1 MREKYINKRMVI
13 AINKLSIELA
23 GGTGHS
29 NNVRPGMSLGFVENI
44 HTNELFGAKIYPD
57 IFHQAAAYMFYIIK
71 NHVFHDGNK
80 RTGLATAITLLNW
93 NGIQFRAF
101 EEDAVFDF
109 VMDIASGKNEAQEN
123 IERIA
128 LWLREMSE

>member
-1 MREKYINKRMVI
+1 MQEKYINKRMVI

-23 GGTGHS
+23 GGTAHH
-29 NNVRPGMSLGFVENI
+29 NNVRAGMSLGFVENI
-44 HTNELFGAKIYPD
+44 HTNNLFGEKIYPD

-93 NGIQFRAF
+93 NNIHFQPFN
-101 EEDAVFDF
+101 EDKVFDF
-109 VMDIASGKNEAQEN
+109 VIDIASGKNDAQEN
-123 IERIA
+123 IEKIA
-128 LWLREMSE
+128 LWLREMSH